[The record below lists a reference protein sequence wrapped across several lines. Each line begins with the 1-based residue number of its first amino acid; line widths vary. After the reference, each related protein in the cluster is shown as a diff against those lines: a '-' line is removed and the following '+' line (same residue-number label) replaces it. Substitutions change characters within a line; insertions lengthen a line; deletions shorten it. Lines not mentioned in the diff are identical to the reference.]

1 MIRGNFEFK
10 IRDGLRLASIE
21 EFLPT
26 FTVKARWSDRVKVL
40 ERPLFP
46 GYIFVRLD
54 PELGGLASLVASSR
68 VQVLPS
74 NLNPEIV
81 ADTEV
86 ETLVKLCGSELPLLA
101 AEYKRGQTVTIL
113 NGPLA
118 GVAGVVSKVR
128 NKYRLTVNVEIFHR
142 AVEVE
147 LDAAACHSWR

>member
-1 MIRGNFEFK
+1 MIRE
-10 IRDGLRLASIE
+10 GLRRASIE

-54 PELGGLASLVASSR
+54 PELGGMASIVASTR
-68 VQVLPS
+68 VQFLPS
-74 NLNPEIV
+74 NLAPVIV

-86 ETLVKLCGSELPLLA
+86 ETLVKLCGSELPLMA
-101 AEYKRGQTVTIL
+101 AEYKRGQTVTIQD
-113 NGPLA
+113 GPLA
-118 GVAGVVSKVR
+118 GVSGVVSQVR
-128 NKYRLTVNVEIFHR
+128 NKFRLTVNIEIFKR